1 MARQRICGG
10 YAGPGITAVIPSPGL
25 CRVFSSVA
33 FKALLFWEMLLT
45 TT

>member
-1 MARQRICGG
+1 MKINTEASD
-10 YAGPGITAVIPSPGL
+10 VMPSPEL